1 MRYQENWDA
10 CKRKFLEYWAL
21 ENHDR
26 PLIAAT
32 APKDGAR
39 GEGVCAPATLR
50 DRWLDTEYV
59 IRCGREGFENTY
71 FGGEALPILWPNVG
85 PDFFGA
91 LFGCDLEF
99 GENTS
104 WAHPCVEDWDA
115 LKPLALDPRNV
126 WWKKMVEMTT
136 AMADDARGDYLVG
149 ITDIHSGADGLVSL
163 RGPQNL
169 CLDLADCPDAV
180 KRVNFEMLEV
190 YQAVVRALHA
200 IASRDQEGSTNWMRI
215 WHPKLWY
222 VTSCDFSC
230 MISPNAYAEFCLDEI
245 RREID
250 FLDAS
255 VYHLDGPGALKHL
268 DALLQIP
275 NLNGIQ
281 WVYGAGQPTAR
292 HWIPILKKIQEAGKT
307 IQVDIVPDDLG
318 PLLEALRPE
327 GVMYMV
333 HCGSEQD
340 ARDLIR
346 KAERARKRNLF

>member
-1 MRYQENWDA
+1 MRYQENWEA
-10 CKRKFLEYWAL
+10 CKGKHLEYWAL

-26 PLIAAT
+26 PLMVVT
-32 APKDGAR
+32 APKNGSR
-39 GEGVCAPATLR
+39 GGDSFAPDTLR

-59 IRCGREGFENTY
+59 IRRGRRQFENTY
-71 FGGEALPILWPNVG
+71 FGGEALPILWPNIG

-91 LFGCDLEF
+91 LFGCELEF

-104 WAHPCVEDWDA
+104 WAHPNVEDWDTV
-115 LKPLALDPRNV
+115 KPLALDPENP
-126 WWKKMVEMTT
+126 WWKKMVEMTA
-136 AMADDARGDYLVG
+136 AMADDAKGDYLVG

-169 CLDLADCPDAV
+169 CYDLVDHPEAV

-190 YQAVVRALHA
+190 YKAVVRNLHA
-200 IASRDQEGSTNWMRI
+200 IISRKQEGSVNWMRI
-215 WHPKLWY
+215 WHPGLWY

-230 MISPNAYAEFCLDEI
+230 MISPAAYKEFCLEEI

-268 DALLQIP
+268 DAILKIP
-275 NLNGIQ
+275 NLNGVQ
-281 WVYGAGQPTAR
+281 WVYGAGQPSAR
-292 HWIPILKKIQEAGKT
+292 HWIPVLKKIQDAGKT
-307 IQVDIVPDDLG
+307 IQVDTAPGDLDV
-318 PLLEALRPE
+318 LLRELRPE
-327 GVMYMV
+327 GVMYMA
-333 HCGSEQD
+333 HCNCEQD

-346 KAERARKRNLF
+346 KAERARKREIF